1 MINISNR
8 RTIAFALTAG
18 VFAVGAFIEACG
30 GGSSGGNSGTP
41 TGDGGGTTTTADGG
55 GGVSTTPGTCASPT
69 IPIVFSPMY
78 SAYIPMSMA
87 QTFQIPAV
95 TGDGNAATWSLS
107 DPNQANLEVQSFE
120 SGGVT
125 TPGVMITI
133 AGVGAGNNGA
143 ETTGTVTVIAT
154 EGTECGSATLTI
166 TQNDEN
172 DWSIGN
178 ARYNNGNNLHVVV
191 PEGGAGHFAP
201 PDGGFG
207 EGGFTF
213 PEGGFPEGGFGG
225 GGFHLSDGGSPYE
238 TDGGTACTTCHGPTA
253 TNFRYTDV
261 SHTPEQTGGF
271 SDEDLQN
278 IILHGIIPDGG
289 YFDPAVIRTTCDA
302 GTVLGPNMPQCGLNA
317 YNEWQGFHQW
327 TDITSDE
334 IPGVICYLRALTP
347 EAQNGSSNFGG
358 GGHHHDGGGAP
369 PPATDSGSG
378 STDSG
383 TGSTGETDSGTG
395 GD

>member
-41 TGDGGGTTTTADGG
+41 TGDGGGTTTADGG

-78 SAYIPMSMA
+78 SAYIPMSTA

-107 DPNQANLEVQSFE
+107 DPSQANLEVQSFE

-154 EGTECGSATLTI
+154 EGTECGLATLTI
-166 TQNDEN
+166 TQNSEN
-172 DWSIGN
+172 DWNIGN
-178 ARYNNGNNLHVVV
+178 SRYNDGDNLHVGV

-207 EGGFTF
+207 EGGFVF
-213 PEGGFPEGGFGG
+213 PDGGFPEGGGG
-225 GGFHLSDGGSPYE
+225 GGFHLTDGGSPFE
-238 TDGGTACTTCHGPTA
+238 TEGGTACTSCHGATA
-253 TNFRYTDV
+253 NTLYKDV
-261 SHTPEQTGGF
+261 AHTPEQTGGF

-278 IILHGIIPDGG
+278 IILHGVIPDGG
-289 YFDPAVIRTTCDA
+289 YFDPSVIRASCTDA
-302 GTVLGPNMPQCGLNA
+302 GTVLGPDMPQCGLNA
-317 YNEWQGFHQW
+317 YNEWHGFHQW
-327 TDITSDE
+327 VDITSDE

-347 EAQNGSSNFGG
+347 ESQNGSSNFGGGGG

-369 PPATDSGSG
+369 PPAN
-378 STDSG
+378 DSG
-383 TGSTGETDSGTG
+383 TTTGESDSGTG

>member
-1 MINISNR
+1 M
-8 RTIAFALTAG
+8 
-18 VFAVGAFIEACG
+18 
-30 GGSSGGNSGTP
+30 
-41 TGDGGGTTTTADGG
+41 TTADGG
-55 GGVSTTPGTCASPT
+55 GGSVSTTPGTCANPT
-69 IPIVFSPMY
+69 IPIIFSPMY

-107 DPNQANLEVQSFE
+107 DPTQANMQPQSFE

-133 AGVGAGNNGA
+133 SGVGAGNNGA

-166 TQNDEN
+166 TQNTED
-172 DWSIGN
+172 DWNIGN
-178 ARYNNGNNLHVVV
+178 TRYNNGNNLHIII
-191 PEGGAGHFAP
+191 PDGGAGHFQP

-207 EGGFTF
+207 EGGFKF
-213 PEGGFPEGGFGG
+213 PDGGFPEGGFGG
-225 GGFHLSDGGSPYE
+225 GGGFHLPDGGSPYE

-253 TNFRYTDV
+253 TNFRYVDV

-289 YFDPAVIRTTCDA
+289 YFDPSVIRTTCDA
-302 GTVLGPNMPQCGLNA
+302 GTTVLGPGMPQCGLYA
-317 YNEWQGFHQW
+317 YAEWQGFHTW

-347 EAQNGSSNFGG
+347 EAQNGGSNFGGG
-358 GGHHHDGGGAP
+358 GGHHHDGGAP
-369 PPATDSGSG
+369 HGS
-378 STDSG
+378 DSG
-383 TGSTGETDSGTG
+383 TGPIGVIDSGTGATDSGTG